1 VNNVPNKSCFQKIL
15 VAVDGSE
22 TSLQA
27 EELTALL
34 AKDFQSKITVA
45 HAVPEQLLDLSVK
58 TPYANIPHAV
68 IKEISEWFVK
78 KGEEILN
85 NAQALFGEEGLT
97 VDARILHGDSAE
109 NIISLASAE
118 KYDLILLGNR
128 GETEAEAFSLGSNA
142 EKISRHAECSVL
154 IVKEKSKI
162 SKILVAIDGSE
173 NAKKA
178 LQLTAQLG
186 QKLNAEITAM
196 HVIEGGLFGLAPKL
210 AQNVGEKLLSEAVE
224 EVKAVNLAK
233 RLEPGSPSEKLI
245 ETAKKEGYDLI
256 VVGSRGLSRVKRFFL
271 GSVSDDVSHHAP
283 CSVLIV
289 R

>member
-1 VNNVPNKSCFQKIL
+1 MPNKSYFQKIL

-22 TSLQA
+22 TSLHA
-27 EELTALL
+27 EELTAVL
-34 AKDFQSKITVA
+34 AKEVQSKITVA
-45 HAVPEQLLDLSVK
+45 HAVPEQLLDLSAK
-58 TPYANIPHAV
+58 THYADIPPAV

-78 KGEEILN
+78 KGEEILD

-97 VDARILHGDSAE
+97 VDARILHGDPAE
-109 NIISLASAE
+109 NIISLASVE

-173 NAKKA
+173 NARKA
-178 LQLTAQLG
+178 LQRAVQLG

-196 HVIEGGLFGLAPKL
+196 HVIESGLFGLTPEL

-224 EVKAVNLAK
+224 EAKAINLAK
-233 RLEPGSPSEKLI
+233 RLDFGSPSEKLI
-245 ETAKKEGYDLI
+245 ETSKKEGYDLI